1 MKMQVVIFQANHY
14 DMQDN
19 KGLSV
24 RILGDYEETNNKFG
38 LSVTDATVT
47 NYEVLRKLKRYG
59 KEFPALFNADATFTT
74 KKASNGKEIPAL
86 SIVDLDFV
94 HAMELV
100 PKTPTVAAK

>member
-47 NYEVLRKLKRYG
+47 NYDVLKKLQKHG
-59 KEFPALFNADATFTT
+59 KDFPALFNADVTFTT

-86 SIVDLDFV
+86 SVIDLEFV
-94 HAMELV
+94 QAMELV
-100 PKTPTVAAK
+100 PKSTVGAK

>member
-47 NYEVLRKLKRYG
+47 NYDVLKKLKKHGR
-59 KEFPALFNADATFTT
+59 EFPALFNADVTFST

-86 SIVDLDFV
+86 SIIDLEFV
-94 HAMELV
+94 HSMELV
-100 PKTPTVAAK
+100 AKSPVGSK